1 MGPNDAWVLDVG
13 QLGRVVDHFTSNNH
27 LQQLLRLYPLS
38 RDCGYVD
45 CGALVVYQP
54 CSVGSLVLGCSRE
67 MVEPCVHQS
76 WQEVPSRSQ

>member
-1 MGPNDAWVLDVG
+1 MGPNYAWVLDVG

-38 RDCGYVD
+38 RDCG
-45 CGALVVYQP
+45 ALVVYQP
-54 CSVGSLVLGCSRE
+54 CSVGSLVLGRSRE